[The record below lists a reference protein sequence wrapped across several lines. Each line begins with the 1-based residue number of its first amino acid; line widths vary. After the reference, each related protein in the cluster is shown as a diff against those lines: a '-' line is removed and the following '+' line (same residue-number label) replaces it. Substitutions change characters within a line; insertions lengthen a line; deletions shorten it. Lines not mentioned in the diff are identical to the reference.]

1 MDIYKEMIEHEAAR
15 RPFVLATIVRTIG
28 SSPRRVGARMLVFS
42 DGSISGTI
50 GGGTFE
56 RLVIDDCLS
65 LFETNKNH
73 LMKKYSF
80 SGNGHEATGMH
91 CGGEAEVFMEL
102 HGKPDRLIVF
112 GGGHVGKELVR
123 IAADL
128 DFRITVVD
136 DRQDMLDQFDSP
148 VETILTDPQYKSNYP
163 SLDNDCYIA
172 IMTRSHD
179 CDKNVLERVI
189 GFDCAYVGM
198 IGSRTKIAKVFATLK
213 EKGIDGSLLDRVH
226 TPIGLDIGAE
236 GPYEIAISIA
246 AELIAVKRKKP
257 EPKG

>member
-1 MDIYKEMIEHEAAR
+1 MDMYKEMIEHEAAR
-15 RPFVLATIVRTIG
+15 RPFVLATIVRTAG
-28 SSPRRVGARMLVFS
+28 SSPRRVGAKMLVFP
-42 DGSISGTI
+42 DGMISGTI

-56 RLVIDDCLS
+56 RMVIDDSLG
-65 LFETNKNH
+65 LFETSKNH
-73 LMKKYSF
+73 LMKKYGF
-80 SGNGHEATGMH
+80 SGNEPEATGMH

-102 HGKPDRLIVF
+102 HDKPDRLIVF
-112 GGGHVGKELVR
+112 GGGHVGKDLVR

-148 VETILTDPQYKSNYP
+148 VETILTDPQYESKYP
-163 SLDNDCYIA
+163 LLDNDCYIA
-172 IMTRSHD
+172 IMTRSHE

-198 IGSRTKIAKVFATLK
+198 IGSRTKIARIFAALK
-213 EKGIDGSLLDRVH
+213 KKGIDESLLNRVH
-226 TPIGLDIGAE
+226 APIGLDIGAE
-236 GPYEIAISIA
+236 SPYEIAISIV
-246 AELIAVKRKKP
+246 AELIAVKRKTP